1 MAKSW
6 WHDPSYDPMQDLA
19 DCKHNLQLMAP
30 ALRQHAEVI
39 EQLMQQNDVLN
50 RAVNTHKLEIAL
62 LCKQVIDLRK
72 QVIVANNQ
80 GVCRELR

>member
-1 MAKSW
+1 MRNW
-6 WHDPSYDPMQDLA
+6 WHDPSYDPMQDLH

-39 EQLMQQNDVLN
+39 EQLVQQNDVLN

-62 LCKQVIDLRK
+62 LCKQVIDLRRE
-72 QVIVANNQ
+72 VFVANNPN
-80 GVCRELR
+80 VSRELR